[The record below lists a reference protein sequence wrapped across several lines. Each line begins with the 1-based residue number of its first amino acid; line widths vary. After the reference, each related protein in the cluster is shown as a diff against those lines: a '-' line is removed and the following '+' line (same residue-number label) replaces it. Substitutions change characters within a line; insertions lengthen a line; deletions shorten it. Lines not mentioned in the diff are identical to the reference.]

1 MGIRGARSTGRTGRA
16 GRIVTAVVAAALCGT
31 AVAGCGGGDDGAPA
45 AAAVVRTSPI
55 AERLAK
61 LPAAVDGP
69 KVVVGGADAPRT
81 VQVLVDP
88 RCGYCAKFEAAGGE
102 TLLKLADEGK
112 VRVEYLLASFLDRD
126 GASGSTKAV
135 NALRASADA
144 GKFAE
149 YQAAVFASQ
158 PKGAFTD
165 ELLLRVA
172 DRVPGLRGPD
182 FDRAVRQAAY
192 AGWVGEAEKAF
203 EATGVRGTPA
213 VLVDG
218 KPIGAKDG
226 SMFDAAAF
234 ARTLATAGI
243 GG

>member
-1 MGIRGARSTGRTGRA
+1 M
-16 GRIVTAVVAAALCGT
+16 TAVAAAALLGT
-31 AVAGCGGGDDGAPA
+31 AVAGCGGSGGGGDGAPA

-69 KVVVGGADAPRT
+69 KVVVGRADAPRT

-88 RCGYCAKFEAAGGE
+88 WCGYCAKFEAAGGE

-112 VRVEYLLASFLDRD
+112 VRVEYLLASFLDGD

-135 NALRASADA
+135 NAMRASVEA

-149 YQAAVFASQ
+149 YQAAVFASR

-165 ELLLRVA
+165 ELLLRIA

-182 FDRAVRQAAY
+182 FDRAVRQATY

-203 EATGVRGTPA
+203 EATGMRGTPA

-218 KPIGAKDG
+218 KPFGAKDG
-226 SMFDAAAF
+226 SMFDAGAF
-234 ARTLATAGI
+234 ARTLAAAGI
-243 GG
+243 GD